1 MDLKKYVTVGDDGK
15 VTFDTDA
22 FNADIDREKTSAIN
36 TYSANNSKKLEEEMR
51 KKLEEEAR
59 LSAEEKL
66 AQREKEFEEKM
77 LTAYKELAQSKA
89 KTKLENANIFDK
101 EEIAAYLELVNNDES
116 LAKIDS
122 LIAART
128 KFNENYEKTLKEK
141 LLGGTPVPQSG
152 DQAPILDDGAKFA
165 KQYQAGTKSADTVT
179 AFNNLI

>member
-15 VTFDTDA
+15 VTFDADA
-22 FNADIDREKTSAIN
+22 FNSDIDREKDSAIK

-116 LAKIDS
+116 LSKIDS
-122 LIAART
+122 LITART
-128 KFNENYEKTLKEK
+128 KFNENYEKSLKEK

-152 DQAPILDDGAKFA
+152 DQAPTLDDGAKFA
-165 KQYQAGTKSADTVT
+165 KQYQTGTKSADAVT